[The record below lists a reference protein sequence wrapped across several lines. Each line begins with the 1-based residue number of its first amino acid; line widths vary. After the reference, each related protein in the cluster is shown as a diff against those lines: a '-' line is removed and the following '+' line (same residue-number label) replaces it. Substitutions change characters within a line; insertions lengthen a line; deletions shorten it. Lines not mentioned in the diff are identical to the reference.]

1 MADLQK
7 NLAYI
12 NVRGPRIGVLARH
25 ECARRSEGDK
35 KMLEYSAAN
44 LHLGITSSLAKFLAE
59 AQFSDLDQTAVH
71 SGRRGVLDW
80 LGCAIAGSGH
90 PTLGKLIDT
99 LADLGGARNATVICR
114 DLKLGTIEA
123 ALVNG
128 QMGHVLDYDDTHMGG
143 VVLHTSSP
151 TLPAIL
157 ALAERQVVTGRD
169 LLTAYALAFEA
180 GVRAGQAAPGHRK
193 CGWHLTGT
201 LGTFA
206 AAAATG
212 RLLGLNGKQM
222 TCALGIAATQA
233 AGMQQNRGTS
243 CKSFHAGRAASN
255 GLLAALLAQ
264 RGFDSSEEIIE
275 GKRGFARIYSDTAR
289 PDLVLEGI
297 GTRWEISRNGHK
309 PYACGVLLHPAID
322 AVIKVS
328 RESAIE
334 PNQVDA
340 IELKVHPNAVLI
352 TGLVE
357 PKTGLQSKFSIS
369 HTTAVAFIDR
379 AAGITQYSDKRA
391 LSPDVSALR
400 QKVSVSADETFGE
413 DQAWATVRS
422 RGRSFEARI
431 EHATGTV
438 DNPISD
444 KDLEAK
450 FLGNAIPTV
459 GSERAQTICERV
471 WQLDRL
477 ADVREIIHLCA

>member
-1 MADLQK
+1 MSWS
-7 NLAYI
+7 
-12 NVRGPRIGVLARH
+12 RRRIGDGRATWT
-25 ECARRSEGDK
+25 RRNNEGG
-35 KMLEYSAAN
+35 KMLEYGAAN
-44 LHLGITSSLAKFLAE
+44 LHLGITSSLAKFLCE
-59 AQFSDLDQTAVH
+59 AQFSDLDQAAVH
-71 SGRRGVLDW
+71 AGKRGVLDW

-99 LADLGGARNATVICR
+99 LVDLGGARNAIVICR
-114 DLKLGTIEA
+114 DLRLGTIEA

-180 GVRAGQAAPGHRK
+180 GVRTGQAAPGQRK

-212 RLLGLNGKQM
+212 RLLGLNAEQM
-222 TCALGIAATQA
+222 TWALGIGGTQA

-255 GLLAALLAQ
+255 GLLAALLAK
-264 RGFDSSEEIIE
+264 RGFDSSGEIIE

-297 GTRWEISRNGHK
+297 GTSWEISRNG
-309 PYACGVLLHPAID
+309 CGVLLHAAID
-322 AVIKVS
+322 AVIKAS
-328 RESAIE
+328 RESGIE
-334 PNQVDA
+334 PSQVDA

-369 HTTAVAFIDR
+369 HTAAVAFIDR

-391 LSPDVSALR
+391 LAPDVSALR

-422 RGRSFEARI
+422 GDRSFEARV

-438 DNPISD
+438 DNPMSD
-444 KDLEAK
+444 KDIEAK
-450 FLGNAIPTV
+450 FLGNAVPTV
-459 GSERAQTICERV
+459 GSERARAICERV
-471 WQLDRL
+471 WQVDRL
-477 ADVREIIHLCA
+477 ADVREIINLCA